1 MSESEKLK
9 NISVEGE
16 TVDNSAT
23 PVDKSKPK
31 QGSKRTRAKKAQV
44 VHKSTPKKNGGRRPG
59 AGRPKGK
66 MNARSIE
73 KMAVKKEFEDR
84 VAHQAHAL
92 FNAQVTLAL
101 GEQYLFV
108 RYQVSTPKGK
118 RWSKFERVTDPEIMI
133 QYLDGDFKESK
144 DQYFMITAAK
154 PDAHAIDS
162 LLDRAFGKAPQNLN
176 IKDDRP
182 DPIASIL
189 KKFGLLEEEGDS
201 DAGQTEGSA
210 STPPQSTS

>member
-1 MSESEKLK
+1 MSEEAKTTEESEKLK
-9 NISVEGE
+9 NNSVSEQP
-16 TVDNSAT
+16 VDNSAI
-23 PVDKSKPK
+23 PVDKSKGKQRPK
-31 QGSKRTRAKKAQV
+31 KV
-44 VHKSTPKKNGGRRPG
+44 VKKSTPKKPKKNGGRRPG

-84 VAHQAHAL
+84 VAKQAHQL

-108 RYQVSTPKGK
+108 RYQVKTAKGM
-118 RWSKFERVTDPEIMI
+118 RWSKFERVTDPEVMI
-133 QYLDGDFKESK
+133 QYLDGDFKDSK

-182 DPIASIL
+182 DPIATIL

-201 DAGQTEGSA
+201 NNARQTEGSEN
-210 STPPQSTS
+210 TPS